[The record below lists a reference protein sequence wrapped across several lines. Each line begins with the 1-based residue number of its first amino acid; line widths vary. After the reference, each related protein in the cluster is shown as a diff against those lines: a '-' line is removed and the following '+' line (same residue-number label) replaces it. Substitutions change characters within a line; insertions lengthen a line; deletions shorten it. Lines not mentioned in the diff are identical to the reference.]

1 MNARVNPP
9 APGEAQPV
17 TLPAAEAGKQQA
29 PATPAPAAAVAA
41 AAPAKKKR
49 SPLRLVIM
57 LAVPVVLAAG
67 GAYFWLTGGRY
78 VETDNAYVQQNKIS
92 ISADVAGRI
101 ATVSV
106 ADNQFVK
113 AGDVLFTVDPQS
125 YQIALSQADAALA
138 TARVNVEQLRVAY
151 SIANAK
157 LDAAKATLE
166 IRQKEWDRASNL
178 QKQGISAE
186 SALDDSRLALQQAQ
200 SNVSLEEQDVANA
213 TAALGG
219 DPQIKTDAHPAVRA
233 ALAARENAQR
243 NLDKTTVLA
252 PADGIVSQVGSLNA
266 GQFINTGSTIATLV
280 ETGDVWVEANFKE
293 TQLVG
298 LKTGMPAEVTVDAF
312 PGVKFEGEVDSIGAA
327 TGAEF
332 ALIPA
337 QNATGNWVKVTQRI
351 PVNVRIEGTE
361 LASLRAGMSAVVN
374 VDTKP
379 EGSVPETK
387 AN

>member
-1 MNARVNPP
+1 MNARVKTP

-17 TLPAAEAGKQQA
+17 ALPTADAGNQQVPANATAA
-29 PATPAPAAAVAA
+29 PAPA

-67 GAYFWLTGGRY
+67 GGYFWLTGGRY

-101 ATVSV
+101 ASVSV
-106 ADNQFVK
+106 SDNQLVHT
-113 AGDVLFTVDPQS
+113 GDVLFTIDPQS
-125 YQIALSQADAALA
+125 YKIALDQADAALA

-151 SIANAK
+151 ATANAK
-157 LDAAKATLE
+157 LEAARATLA

-186 SALDDSRLALQQAQ
+186 SALDDAHLALQQAQ
-200 SNVSLEEQDVANA
+200 SNVALEEQDVANA
-213 TAALGG
+213 VAALGG
-219 DPQIKTDAHPAVRA
+219 DPNIKTDDHPAVRA
-233 ALAARENAQR
+233 ALAARDSAQH

-252 PADGIVSQVGSLNA
+252 PAEGIVAQVDSLNV
-266 GQFINTGSTIATLV
+266 GQFVGTGSTIATLV
-280 ETGDVWVEANFKE
+280 ETGDTWVEANFKE

-312 PGVKFEGEVDSIGAA
+312 PGVKFECEVASIGAA

-351 PVNVRIEGTE
+351 PVNVTCADTTDTA
-361 LASLRAGMSAVVN
+361 LLRAGMSAVVN

-379 EGSVPETK
+379 EGSVPETSK
-387 AN
+387 G

>member
-1 MNARVNPP
+1 MNARLKTP
-9 APGEAQPV
+9 APGEAEAAAMTV
-17 TLPAAEAGKQQA
+17 AETGKPAA
-29 PATPAPAAAVAA
+29 PATASAAA

-49 SPLRLVIM
+49 SPLRLVVM
-57 LAVPVVLAAG
+57 LAVPVVLVGG

-78 VETDNAYVQQNKIS
+78 VETDNAYVQQNKVS
-92 ISADVAGRI
+92 ISADVSGRI
-101 ATVSV
+101 ASV
-106 ADNQFVK
+106 AVRDNQLVQ
-113 AGDVLFTVDPQS
+113 AGEVLFTIDPQS

-138 TARVNVEQLRVAY
+138 TARVNVEQLRVGYAT
-151 SIANAK
+151 AKAK
-157 LDAAKATLE
+157 LEAARATLA

-200 SNVSLEEQDVANA
+200 SNVALEEQDVASA

-219 DPQIKTDAHPAVRA
+219 DPGISTDDHPAVRA
-233 ALAARENAQR
+233 ALAARDVAQR
-243 NLDKTTVLA
+243 NLDKTTVSA
-252 PADGIVSQVGSLNA
+252 PAAGIVSQVGSLNV

-280 ETGDVWVEANFKE
+280 ETGDIWVEANFKE

-298 LKTGMPAEVTVDAF
+298 LKAGMPAEVTVDAF
-312 PGVKFEGEVDSIGAA
+312 PGVKFEGQVASIGAA

-351 PVNVRIEGTE
+351 PVNITIEGAAIDT
-361 LASLRAGMSAVVN
+361 LRAGMSAVVN

-379 EGSVPETK
+379 EGSVPETAK